1 MAEEE
6 QTKPVVKLHL
16 QQTDHGARGKPSTV
30 ELGEHL
36 PDVLVLDTRP
46 GEGGGH
52 CGMVQEG
59 TRARATRMSSIH
71 WFDRLTCSL
80 TRLWAGLN

>member
-36 PDVLVLDTRP
+36 PDVLVLDTRR
-46 GEGGGH
+46 GEGGGGGGGGLRH
-52 CGMVQEG
+52 GASRDQSE
-59 TRARATRMSSIH
+59 SH
-71 WFDRLTCSL
+71 QDEFNSL
-80 TRLWAGLN
+80 V